1 MHMPNRELSNLSR
14 LVAALRARLLS
25 ALAVFL
31 TQPVKR
37 YSPATT
43 TDPQSLS
50 TILRN
55 GDVLL
60 TEGNTRAAALIKR
73 ITHSTWSHVAMYVG
87 PLEQGPDPL
96 CIVEADIAQGVR
108 SIRLSELAGM
118 NVRVLRPIGLN
129 DALRS
134 RLAQWVISRIGGE
147 YDLKHAWVLAKS
159 FLGLAP
165 KARVGSAPQGIAESA
180 SRFICSSLL
189 ANAFALVGY
198 PILPVHTAASAI
210 TVADHRYVIPGDF
223 ERAPVFEVVSP
234 SDIRGEENA

>member
-1 MHMPNRELSNLSR
+1 MPSSKTPIFRR
-14 LVAALRARLLS
+14 LVAGLRVRVLS

-73 ITHSTWSHVAMYVG
+73 ITRSTWSHVAMYVG

-129 DALRS
+129 DAARS
-134 RLAQWVISRIGGE
+134 RLAQWVVSRIGGE

-165 KARVGSAPQGIAESA
+165 KASAVSAPEGIAESA
-180 SRFICSSLL
+180 TRFICSSLL

-198 PILPVHTAASAI
+198 PILPVHTAVAAV
-210 TVADHRYVIPGDF
+210 TAADHRYVIPSDF

-234 SDIRGEENA
+234 ADVRSEENA